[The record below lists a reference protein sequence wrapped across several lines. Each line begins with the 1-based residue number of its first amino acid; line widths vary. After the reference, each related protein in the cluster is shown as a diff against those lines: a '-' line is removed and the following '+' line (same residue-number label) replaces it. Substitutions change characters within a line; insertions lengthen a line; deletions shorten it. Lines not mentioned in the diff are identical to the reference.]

1 MVPAMLQIIVNA
13 LLLLPI
19 YLCRCWLIRLSRSVE
34 DDGYLYL
41 IVVHAFALDSISHS
55 LLFSIKYDSKGLD
68 GPSGSRLDSGMTA
81 GKYSSPVSAG
91 QSHSLTLQVINL
103 LLISAIV
110 KLSLER

>member
-1 MVPAMLQIIVNA
+1 MLLIIINA
-13 LLLLPI
+13 LLLHLV
-19 YLCRCWLIRLSRSVE
+19 YLGRSWLIRLSRSVE
-34 DDGYLYL
+34 YDWHLDLV
-41 IVVHAFALDSISHS
+41 VVHALALDSISHS